1 VLDTISPAKLNQG
14 LPREILIYRVLIPFK
29 HPFKTVFKSGIV
41 YNSCKRRFNQYGLL
55 FGTSLRAG

>member
-1 VLDTISPAKLNQG
+1 MEETSAGHNLTSKIEPS

-41 YNSCKRRFNQYGLL
+41 
-55 FGTSLRAG
+55 